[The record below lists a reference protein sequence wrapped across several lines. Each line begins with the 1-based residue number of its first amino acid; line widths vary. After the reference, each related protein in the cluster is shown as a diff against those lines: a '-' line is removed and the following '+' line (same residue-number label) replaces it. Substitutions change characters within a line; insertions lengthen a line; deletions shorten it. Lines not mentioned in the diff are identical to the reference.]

1 MRYKATLVI
10 GIAAGYV
17 LGARAGRQRYE
28 QIKRLTQTV
37 KKNPAVQQAADKVQ
51 AQAMHLGD
59 AGATRRAGE
68 GRFGWLG
75 SGGQGDRPVRQ
86 PRDQPRRR
94 PQLRER
100 LDDLTVVSR

>member
-37 KKNPAVQQAADKVQ
+37 KKNPAVKQTAERVQ
-51 AQAMHLGD
+51 AQALHIGTQ
-59 AGATRRAGE
+59 ARRAVQEKAGSVGQDLVGKVT
-68 GRFGWLG
+68 GRFGNHEINLDADHTYANG
-75 SGGQGDRPVRQ
+75 SM
-86 PRDQPRRR
+86 
-94 PQLRER
+94 
-100 LDDLTVVSR
+100 T

>member
-59 AGATRRAGE
+59 QSAPRRAGE
-68 GRFGWLG
+68 GRFGRFG
-75 SGGQGDRPVRQ
+75 SGRQGDEPVRQ

-94 PQLRER
+94 PHVRER
-100 LDDLTVVSR
+100 VDDLRFASR

>member
-51 AQAMHLGD
+51 AQAVQLGD
-59 AGATRRAGE
+59 RARRVVQDKAGSV
-68 GRFGWLG
+68 G
-75 SGGQGDRPVRQ
+75 S
-86 PRDQPRRR
+86 
-94 PQLRER
+94 
-100 LDDLTVVSR
+100 

>member
-51 AQAMHLGD
+51 AQAVHLGTQARRVVQEK
-59 AGATRRAGE
+59 AGSVGSDLVGKVTS
-68 GRFGWLG
+68 RFGSHEINLDADHTYANG
-75 SGGQGDRPVRQ
+75 SM
-86 PRDQPRRR
+86 
-94 PQLRER
+94 
-100 LDDLTVVSR
+100 T